1 MASCQKS
8 AVGEW
13 SENKMHGQGTYV
25 YASGDIYTGSF
36 VEGNKQGSGSY
47 YFKVS
52 ATLQYLALDAWR
64 HHVKQYHIC
73 HAFQIA
79 FTVCW
84 LQSTESQFIGE
95 WDKGTFVSGTW
106 ALSDGSQFKGDFGS
120 QVWCS
125 RPVSAS
131 ASVVF
136 NNCSCSISKRVNS
149 DMGCHFLS
157 QCWQKRCSG

>member
-1 MASCQKS
+1 MS
-8 AVGEW
+8 
-13 SENKMHGQGTYV
+13 NITYV
-25 YASGDIYTGSF
+25 
-36 VEGNKQGSGSY
+36 
-47 YFKVS
+47 
-52 ATLQYLALDAWR
+52 TL
-64 HHVKQYHIC
+64 
-73 HAFQIA
+73 FQIA

-131 ASVVF
+131 ASRFVTIVIVQSP
-136 NNCSCSISKRVNS
+136 NE
-149 DMGCHFLS
+149 
-157 QCWQKRCSG
+157 